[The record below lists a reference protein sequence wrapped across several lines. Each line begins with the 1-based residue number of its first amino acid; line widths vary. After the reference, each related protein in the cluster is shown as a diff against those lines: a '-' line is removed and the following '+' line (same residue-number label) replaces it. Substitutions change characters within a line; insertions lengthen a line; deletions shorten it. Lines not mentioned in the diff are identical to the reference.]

1 MGYTLDSQQR
11 QMRRTLLAQPPLEL
25 VRPGDLS
32 SIQNPR
38 IALISVPRSS
48 MVTVGPF
55 EKLLGSLIKEI
66 AIETSEVLGDRIIIP
81 CLSRQLPAIVQQFGS
96 SVTIIPSAIIY
107 GRAQSSLRTI
117 SLSTSRL
124 FQYDLKL
131 ALACNISSALRT
143 ITPWTALIGPEVSS
157 ILDNV
162 LPSDMWVCH
171 EIAAATG
178 SDKNFDKAKHCSVLI
193 RENLEAKAR
202 ARGETLIL
210 CAALAERGA
219 DSEVC
224 HAERVFGLH
233 SEAQKVIWFL
243 KSLIQSRGE

>member
-1 MGYTLDSQQR
+1 MH
-11 QMRRTLLAQPPLEL
+11 RTLLAQPPLDS
-25 VRPGDLS
+25 VQPGDLS

-38 IALISVPRSS
+38 VALISVPRSS
-48 MVTVGPF
+48 MITVGPF
-55 EKLLGSLIKEI
+55 EKLLASLIKENG
-66 AIETSEVLGDRIIIP
+66 IEASKIPGDRIIIP
-81 CLSRQLPAIVQQFGS
+81 CLSRQLPAIVQQLGS
-96 SVTIIPSAIIY
+96 SVTIIPSTVIY

-117 SLSTSRL
+117 SLSASRL

-162 LPSDMWVCH
+162 LSSDMWVCG

-178 SDKNFDKAKHCSVLI
+178 SDTDFDKAKHRSVLI
-193 RENLEAKAR
+193 RENLEARAR
-202 ARGETLIL
+202 ARGETLIVS
-210 CAALAERGA
+210 AALAERGA
-219 DSEVC
+219 DSEIC

-233 SEAQKVIWFL
+233 SEAQKEIWFRKL
-243 KSLIQSRGE
+243 VI